1 MYPPGDAD
9 RLGKRD
15 TVLKSSDILGFT
27 LKESV
32 ESDDSES
39 SVSVVFSGSQEFPKG
54 KEKMTSQFGDKEIY
68 KTTENTGRTQ
78 TWIYF
83 TSFLTLFQ

>member
-1 MYPPGDAD
+1 MKNCNYSVGHYFSFDRPHPNVKMYPPGDAD

-15 TVLKSSDILGFT
+15 TVLKSADILGFT

-39 SVSVVFSGSQEFPKG
+39 SVSVVFSGS
-54 KEKMTSQFGDKEIY
+54 
-68 KTTENTGRTQ
+68 
-78 TWIYF
+78 
-83 TSFLTLFQ
+83 

>member
-39 SVSVVFSGSQEFPKG
+39 SVSVVFSGS
-54 KEKMTSQFGDKEIY
+54 
-68 KTTENTGRTQ
+68 
-78 TWIYF
+78 
-83 TSFLTLFQ
+83 